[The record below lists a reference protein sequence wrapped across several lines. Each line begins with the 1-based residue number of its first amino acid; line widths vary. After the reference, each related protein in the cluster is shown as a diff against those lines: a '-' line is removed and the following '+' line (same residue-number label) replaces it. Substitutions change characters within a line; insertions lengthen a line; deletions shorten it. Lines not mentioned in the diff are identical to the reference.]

1 MKYHMITDVWVKV
14 VHMLSQTPLRFFLY
28 PHPGMI
34 RITYRNFSVFEVCFL
49 GSHKLVLLP
58 NVVFSYHC
66 DYYTVTRARFI
77 ESKILISNQ
86 ENIEIYYINLDVFSI
101 GNQCFAFNEPPLE

>member
-58 NVVFSYHC
+58 NVVFS
-66 DYYTVTRARFI
+66 
-77 ESKILISNQ
+77 LP
-86 ENIEIYYINLDVFSI
+86 LWLLLLP
-101 GNQCFAFNEPPLE
+101 EPGSLKAKH

>member
-66 DYYTVTRARFI
+66 DYYCYQSPVH
-77 ESKILISNQ
+77 
-86 ENIEIYYINLDVFSI
+86 
-101 GNQCFAFNEPPLE
+101 